1 MEKVEI
7 PPHNCIIE
15 GGSAE
20 VSTFSI
26 GKALPGTIFGI
37 QWTLNKC
44 YFLGSPFSI
53 RQLPYVS

>member
-7 PPHNCIIE
+7 PAHNCIIE

-37 QWTLNKC
+37 Q
-44 YFLGSPFSI
+44 
-53 RQLPYVS
+53 